1 MTIDHLIELL
11 EGIRDRR
18 MNGNA
23 EVQLI
28 VDSYIGNNGGICA
41 VAQLVVP
48 QGLGPDEIVF
58 EGEEFEVE

>member
-18 MNGNA
+18 MGNT
-23 EVQLI
+23 EVQLT